1 VQEDAKG
8 SLSRLGIAFEDL
20 GQQQLKNIDHA
31 VHIYR
36 VLLDHAATTAK
47 SKQAPKSAPALPDKP
62 SIAVLAFTNLSG
74 DPQKEYF
81 ADGIADDIITELCRF
96 SELFVI
102 ARNSSFQYKGKAVD
116 VREIGRALGV
126 RYVLEGSMRLAGDR
140 IRIAAQLADAATG
153 AHLWA
158 ERYDR
163 KLEDVF
169 DVQDEVVRTMVSIL
183 AAHVSKAEAERALL
197 KPAVTWQAYDYCLRA
212 TEVLAS
218 YWTSAKQE
226 DLNDAR
232 MLVERALTIDP
243 NYARAYATLSRTRFL
258 AWALPSHRDYMD
270 PAVLDRAHE
279 HALKAVQLDPNLPH
293 AHGMLALVLVWKR
306 QHQAAVDELMRAIAN
321 NPNFASWNYA
331 WVLIFAGETGKAIE
345 ECETCM
351 RLDPFYL
358 PSAPTCLALC
368 YYMVQ
373 RYADAL
379 LLLRESTSRSPNSRI
394 AHLIAAAT
402 YAQLGQVGEAQAEA
416 REVLRIEPSFTIDV
430 TAKCFLV
437 FKEPKDADHFFE
449 GLRKAGLP

>member
-1 VQEDAKG
+1 LAEAGGICVSSRVQEDAKG

-20 GQQQLKNIDHA
+20 GQHQLKNIDHA

-81 ADGIADDIITELCRF
+81 ADGIADDIITELSRF

-102 ARNSSFQYKGKAVD
+102 ACNSSFQYKGKAVD

-163 KLEDVF
+163 KLEDVS

-226 DLNDAR
+226 RVSTTHACS
-232 MLVERALTIDP
+232 
-243 NYARAYATLSRTRFL
+243 LSAHLRSTRTMRSRS
-258 AWALPSHRDYMD
+258 AQSAHSGRH
-270 PAVLDRAHE
+270 DRAHPRAGPTDAGSPDRAPAQS
-279 HALKAVQLDPNLPH
+279 HLRRNRPWQCVDAGTRARLP
-293 AHGMLALVLVWKR
+293 
-306 QHQAAVDELMRAIAN
+306 Q
-321 NPNFASWNYA
+321 P
-331 WVLIFAGETGKAIE
+331 
-345 ECETCM
+345 
-351 RLDPFYL
+351 P
-358 PSAPTCLALC
+358 
-368 YYMVQ
+368 
-373 RYADAL
+373 
-379 LLLRESTSRSPNSRI
+379 
-394 AHLIAAAT
+394 
-402 YAQLGQVGEAQAEA
+402 
-416 REVLRIEPSFTIDV
+416 
-430 TAKCFLV
+430 
-437 FKEPKDADHFFE
+437 
-449 GLRKAGLP
+449 